1 MCGIIGCCASSSI
14 KDILINGLERLEYR
28 GYDSSGISYIENGKI
43 ITYKSVGKL
52 INLKNKTKDIN
63 INSSIGIGHNR
74 WATHGEPSLENA
86 HPHIS
91 NNKKISLVHNG
102 IIENYLE
109 IKDILLEQNT
119 SFYGK
124 TDTEVIVKYI
134 EYIYK
139 GNPLDSLLTLNKV
152 LKGTYALCII
162 FLDHPNKIFFLK
174 KGSPLLIGKGKEE
187 MYLSSDI
194 FSLQNYTNL
203 FLYIKDDQYGYIS
216 NSTYQ
221 VFEDGNYINTNLEK
235 YSSKQIVEKL
245 TTYNSYL
252 EKEIY
257 ESKDVIKNIITKHI
271 NNSKIDFSKYKISKV
286 IDNIE
291 NIVLLGCG
299 SSYHSALIG
308 KYIFEDLCKIP
319 SSTYI
324 ASEFPYTPIIKKT
337 NTLYI
342 LISQSGET
350 ADLIS
355 CLPLLDNFKLG
366 IINVKNSSLSLK
378 MDDNFFL
385 EAGSE
390 ISVATTK
397 AYLGQLTF
405 LYLLGIYI
413 ANNKKLISKEYYL
426 SLIQEL
432 ESIPNKIKQILDNH
446 QEIKDF
452 SNIIK
457 NYKNVFFIGRN
468 LDYLTC
474 LEGSLKL
481 KEVTYI
487 HSEAIP
493 SGELKHGTISL
504 IDQDVYTIALLS
516 SNLRNKTKSN
526 IKEIESRKGKVFTI
540 STNDSNYNIPST
552 LEIFYP
558 LLQIVPLQLLSLYT
572 AENKKLDIDK
582 PRNLA
587 KSVTVE

>member
-86 HPHIS
+86 HPHLS

-109 IKDILLEQNT
+109 IKELLLRQNT

-203 FLYIKDDQYGYIS
+203 FLYIKDNQYGYIS
-216 NSTYQ
+216 NNTYQ
-221 VFEDGNYINTNLEK
+221 VFEDGNYITTNFEK

-257 ESKDVIKNIITKHI
+257 ESKGVIKNIITKHI
-271 NNSKIDFSKYKISKV
+271 NDSKIDFSKYKINKV

-299 SSYHSALIG
+299 SAYHSALIA
-308 KYIFEDLCKIP
+308 KYIFEDLCKIS

-324 ASEFPYTPIIKKT
+324 ASEFPFNPIIKKT

-355 CLPLLDNFKLG
+355 CLPLLDGFKLG

-378 MDDNFFL
+378 MDDNYFL
-385 EAGSE
+385 ESGSA
-390 ISVATTK
+390 ISVPTTK

-413 ANNKKLISKEYYL
+413 ANKKKLISKEYYL

-493 SGELKHGTISL
+493 SGELKNGTISL

-526 IKEIESRKGKVFTI
+526 IKEIESRKGKVFSI

-572 AENKKLDIDK
+572 AKNKKLDIDK